1 MKERVH
7 LSIHGRV
14 QMVGFRFFAQRTASG
29 FGVSG
34 WVRNC
39 PDGSVEVF
47 AEGDRN
53 ALDQFISRMKSGPPA
68 AEIVRVDLQWDPDI
82 PGGLS
87 SFSIR

>member
-14 QMVGFRFFAQRTASG
+14 QMVGFRFFAQRTAAG
-29 FGVSG
+29 FCITG

-53 ALDQFISRMKSGPPA
+53 ALNQFISRMKTGPPA
-68 AEIVRVDLQWDPDI
+68 AEIIRVETRWEPEI